1 MSPRSPI
8 DQLPLGIG
16 LYTVPDAERLLA
28 IPASS
33 IRRWLG
39 GYSYRRGTVV
49 HQVPALWTPQL
60 PANDDHI
67 ELGFRDLIELRFV
80 HAFTKAGLGL
90 KTIRHCL
97 THARAI
103 VADER
108 PFSTQRFRTDGRTI
122 FFDLI
127 ETGDRVGSELSA
139 ADARVVRRELID
151 LKSRQYAFP
160 DIIERSFKDLDLED
174 SAVSRWRPYK
184 GRASIVIDP
193 TRAFGAPIAAETGVP
208 TATLADAVEAEGSER
223 RVARLFNVP
232 PAVVRDAVRFE
243 STLVMRRGT
252 GRDAA

>member
-1 MSPRSPI
+1 MSSRSPI
-8 DQLPLGIG
+8 DRLPLGIG
-16 LYTVPDAERLLA
+16 LYTVADAVRLLG
-28 IPASS
+28 IPESS

-97 THARAI
+97 THARTI

-122 FFDLI
+122 FFELIDTVADLS
-127 ETGDRVGSELSA
+127 DALPA
-139 ADARVVRRELID
+139 ADVGVVRRELID

-160 DIIERSFKDLDLED
+160 EIIERSFKDLDLD
-174 SAVSRWRPYK
+174 DTAVTRWRPHK
-184 GRASIVIDP
+184 GRPSIVIDP
-193 TRAFGAPIAAETGVP
+193 KRAFGAPIAADAGVP
-208 TATLADAVEAEGSER
+208 TATLADAVKAEGGER
-223 RVARLFNVP
+223 RVAQLFNVSP
-232 PAVVRDAVRFE
+232 SIVHDAVQFE
-243 STLVMRRGT
+243 HNLLVTRRAR
-252 GRDAA
+252 RDAA